1 MSPLEAD
8 LRARLEKMGQ
18 TVAALTA
25 KADALSTENARL
37 CQENARLEAENKLLR
52 ARIDKLVRRIFGRSS
67 EKISPEQMELLLQ
80 LPGGENTP
88 GNASD
93 SPCTSDTADTWE
105 TPPAA
110 HAAPR
115 PTAPRRP
122 RLPEHLPVVETVI
135 EPDEVRAAPADWRRI
150 GEEVSEQL
158 DYEPARFMRRR
169 TVRPKYVRRGDMEQ
183 PPVIA
188 PLPPSLQDACL
199 AAPGLIAAVI
209 AGKYCDHLPLYRQ
222 EQIFR
227 IRHAIHLPRQTLSRW
242 VALAAFWLRPLYNI
256 IKTTVLDGGYVQID
270 ETPIKYLDPGSGK
283 TSTGYLWTMH
293 RPGGDTCYAWHP
305 SRAAAC
311 LADFIPDDWSGL
323 MQCDG
328 YSGYP
333 AFVRERLE
341 RTDAPI
347 LLCGCM
353 AHARRGF
360 YDARTHG
367 GTICAFI
374 LRQMQH
380 LYRIEAEL
388 RETQSGPRQ
397 RQAVRAARSRPIME
411 RLHRLCTR
419 LEKSQRFLPKSA
431 TGQAIAYL
439 LNHWSQLRRYLDD
452 GRIEIDN
459 NLVENAIRPT
469 AIGKKNWLFIGA
481 ETAGE
486 TSAILYTLIQYAR
499 RRGLDPVTWLRDALT
514 ELPRMTISEV
524 PRLLSAAPRPATARR
539 AA

>member
-188 PLPPSLQDACL
+188 PLPPLTSGRLPRRPRTHRRRHCRQILRSPATLPSGTDLQDPPRHPPAKANPQPLGRPGRLL
-199 AAPGLIAAVI
+199 AAP
-209 AGKYCDHLPLYRQ
+209 
-222 EQIFR
+222 
-227 IRHAIHLPRQTLSRW
+227 
-242 VALAAFWLRPLYNI
+242 AL
-256 IKTTVLDGGYVQID
+256 
-270 ETPIKYLDPGSGK
+270 
-283 TSTGYLWTMH
+283 
-293 RPGGDTCYAWHP
+293 
-305 SRAAAC
+305 
-311 LADFIPDDWSGL
+311 
-323 MQCDG
+323 
-328 YSGYP
+328 
-333 AFVRERLE
+333 
-341 RTDAPI
+341 
-347 LLCGCM
+347 
-353 AHARRGF
+353 
-360 YDARTHG
+360 
-367 GTICAFI
+367 
-374 LRQMQH
+374 
-380 LYRIEAEL
+380 
-388 RETQSGPRQ
+388 
-397 RQAVRAARSRPIME
+397 
-411 RLHRLCTR
+411 
-419 LEKSQRFLPKSA
+419 
-431 TGQAIAYL
+431 
-439 LNHWSQLRRYLDD
+439 
-452 GRIEIDN
+452 
-459 NLVENAIRPT
+459 
-469 AIGKKNWLFIGA
+469 
-481 ETAGE
+481 
-486 TSAILYTLIQYAR
+486 
-499 RRGLDPVTWLRDALT
+499 
-514 ELPRMTISEV
+514 
-524 PRLLSAAPRPATARR
+524 
-539 AA
+539 